1 MKEIKVP
8 NIDYESEIKKCKTL
22 EDVTGKNGLLQR
34 LFKDVM
40 QQLLEAEME
49 ETIGRGKYERN
60 SEYYEDEEKN
70 YRNGYSKKNVRSS
83 FGNVELNIPRD
94 RKAEF
99 EPIAVKKYQ
108 TDCNE
113 FDKKI
118 ISLYARGMST
128 RDIQAELNELY
139 GIDVSPIMI
148 SNITDKVLGSAAE
161 WQSRMLDEVYPI
173 VYMDAIHF
181 KVRDD
186 HRIVTKAA
194 YICLGVDMDGYKDI
208 LGIWIGEAEGAKFWL
223 SVCNDLNNRG
233 VKDICIACMDGLRG
247 LPDAIKT
254 VFPNVSIQS
263 CIIHQIR
270 NSMRYVPYKDRK
282 VFVADLKKVYKAPN
296 EEIALAQLD
305 MLKEKWNDKY
315 SNVIESWYIN
325 WDKLSTFFA
334 FNEQIRKMIYTT
346 NTLEGINRQ
355 IRKFTKT
362 RTVFPTDDSLRKSL
376 YLATEIIMQKWT
388 SPISNWGLILSQFMI
403 MFGDRLNKN
412 EII

>member
-8 NIDYESEIKKCKTL
+8 DIDYQAEIKKCKTL

-49 ETIGRGKYERN
+49 ETIGREKYERN
-60 SEYYEDEEKN
+60 TQYYDDEEKN

-139 GIDVSPIMI
+139 GVDVSPSMI

-161 WQSRMLDEVYPI
+161 WQNRMLDEVYPI

-194 YICLGVDMDGYKDI
+194 YICLGIDMNGYKDI

-223 SVCNDLNNRG
+223 GVCNDLNSRG
-233 VKDICIACMDGLRG
+233 VKDICIACMDGLKG

-305 MLKEKWNDKY
+305 ILKEKWSDKY
-315 SNVIESWYIN
+315 SNVIDSWYIN
-325 WDKLSTFFA
+325 WDKLSTYFA

-376 YLATEIIMQKWT
+376 YLATEVIMQKWT